1 MSTSADQQTV
11 DALRRSVASLE
22 EKNERLSRAL
32 STARGQLVQL
42 NEKIHR
48 SQQPPHTLVSVLAVD
63 TAARQIDAMV
73 GTKHMRLTVD
83 SSVDLSTV
91 AVGQLVRLNENMV
104 VVGVDHFERTGT
116 LTSVLEVLGA
126 DRVLVSLEGG
136 AEQVLTLAGPLRH
149 GSVRAGDSVM
159 ANLRAGQA
167 IERVTRSDVE
177 QLLTPQVPDVTYDDI
192 GGLDQQLASVR
203 DSIEMPLRHPQLYR
217 DYGLRPPKGIL
228 LYGPPGSGKTL
239 IAKAVANA
247 LSQTESGVRGHFLS
261 IKGPELLN
269 KFVGETERQIRAIFS
284 RARALAATG
293 IPVV

>member
-42 NEKIHR
+42 NEKIDR
-48 SQQPPHTLVSVLAVD
+48 SQQPPHTFVSVLAVD

-73 GTKHMRLTVD
+73 GTKRMRLTVD

-136 AEQVLTLAGPLRH
+136 AELVLTLAGPLRH
-149 GSVRAGDSVM
+149 
-159 ANLRAGQA
+159 
-167 IERVTRSDVE
+167 
-177 QLLTPQVPDVTYDDI
+177 
-192 GGLDQQLASVR
+192 
-203 DSIEMPLRHPQLYR
+203 
-217 DYGLRPPKGIL
+217 
-228 LYGPPGSGKTL
+228 
-239 IAKAVANA
+239 
-247 LSQTESGVRGHFLS
+247 
-261 IKGPELLN
+261 
-269 KFVGETERQIRAIFS
+269 
-284 RARALAATG
+284 
-293 IPVV
+293 